1 MGITSPVMVPQQV
14 AASNSRRVLRS
25 VTSLMAYQGFT
36 MAINR
41 TASPWIAVAFNL
53 NQSGIAR
60 LFAWIA
66 LSSIGALILS
76 GMADRWGRRRI
87 LILCSVATP
96 ACALTAAL
104 SAEIR
109 SFAIFE
115 ILLYSFAAATVSGAM
130 VMLAEEMSV
139 DRRAL
144 GQSLGGLAASLGG
157 GVCVGIIPILAAH
170 NLSWRWLLALS
181 AGGIFVLPA
190 MACSIPE
197 SHRWE
202 EANTRRP
209 PLRIGY
215 WEVFQAKYH
224 RRSIPSLVSAL
235 LTSIAATAAMS
246 WPYYHAVAVVGL
258 SAGAATAIVLI
269 CGGAAM
275 AGFTAGAW
283 AAEEF
288 GRVQTVLVFG
298 IMAAIGGFAFYW
310 GPPASFAVQAVWLG
324 TTYLWSSF
332 CRNAMQ
338 VAGNSAA
345 TELFPTSVRST
356 MAGWYA
362 LIGAIGAVT
371 SQALIA
377 ALARPLGG
385 LSFVAGL
392 LSLLGIP
399 SAIVFKAFI
408 PETRGLSLEDASL
421 EEVPPRQA

>member
-1 MGITSPVMVPQQV
+1 MGAPAHFDPVQ
-14 AASNSRRVLRS
+14 RRD
-25 VTSLMAYQGFT
+25 
-36 MAINR
+36 
-41 TASPWIAVAFNL
+41 
-53 NQSGIAR
+53 AR
-60 LFAWIA
+60 
-66 LSSIGALILS
+66 
-76 GMADRWGRRRI
+76 
-87 LILCSVATP
+87 
-96 ACALTAAL
+96 CALTAAL

-157 GVCVGIIPILAAH
+157 GVCVGIMPILAAH

-197 SHRWE
+197 SRRWE

-288 GRVQTVLVFG
+288 GRVQTILVFG

-310 GPPASFAVQAVWLG
+310 ARRRASPFKRSGLEPPIYG
-324 TTYLWSSF
+324 
-332 CRNAMQ
+332 RH
-338 VAGNSAA
+338 SAA
-345 TELFPTSVRST
+345 TRCKSRATQRRLSCSQRRS
-356 MAGWYA
+356 
-362 LIGAIGAVT
+362 GARWRDG
-371 SQALIA
+371 
-377 ALARPLGG
+377 
-385 LSFVAGL
+385 
-392 LSLLGIP
+392 
-399 SAIVFKAFI
+399 
-408 PETRGLSLEDASL
+408 TR
-421 EEVPPRQA
+421 